1 MGIYQGF
8 TNLVACCREI
18 NSLFQNLPPK
28 HKIELLLNW
37 QSSSPCP
44 KDIGSSNASCS
55 ENTMMATSFNDPLY
69 SRYVKESK
77 REREP
82 LDIPDEIAMEKM
94 KGNDL
99 GTKKD
104 VEQI

>member
-1 MGIYQGF
+1 
-8 TNLVACCREI
+8 
-18 NSLFQNLPPK
+18 
-28 HKIELLLNW
+28 
-37 QSSSPCP
+37 
-44 KDIGSSNASCS
+44 
-55 ENTMMATSFNDPLY
+55 MMATSFNDPLY